1 MGRETDY
8 YKDREEITPEK
19 AHAKLGKE
27 VMTPAD
33 YVPLV
38 REYQEMWVDERT
50 IRGRVQKICENSNG
64 LLKLE
69 YFKSGSNGAYK
80 FEPAYNELLLT
91 LVATE
96 CFDKRKNDL
105 RVATQIVIDDQL
117 LKNIERLP
125 NKMQET
131 IKQHPSY
138 LNTKVGCKFMERI
151 ASEMAASIGVIGS
164 ANSVVQCNLMFQ
176 FLETLLTFRRWAE
189 QEDALSSADRLIG
202 SHLSHP
208 PYERECTAKRRA
220 FEAEDLDEFIICLI
234 ALKQAGEEFQY
245 VSPDEV
251 LSMSALPLAKRMF
264 RLSLPLDI
272 EEKLKNFENQI
283 FNEAR
288 YREIVEGVKKV
299 LDLDDKRESAIYKKF
314 IQILQIEYLRVYVS
328 PEDHN
333 KMIRFTENA
342 IVVQNEERL
351 SVLEELKENMQRAN
365 EDVQE
370 YTKDAEF

>member
-1 MGRETDY
+1 
-8 YKDREEITPEK
+8 
-19 AHAKLGKE
+19 
-27 VMTPAD
+27 
-33 YVPLV
+33 
-38 REYQEMWVDERT
+38 
-50 IRGRVQKICENSNG
+50 
-64 LLKLE
+64 
-69 YFKSGSNGAYK
+69 
-80 FEPAYNELLLT
+80 
-91 LVATE
+91 
-96 CFDKRKNDL
+96 
-105 RVATQIVIDDQL
+105 
-117 LKNIERLP
+117 
-125 NKMQET
+125 
-131 IKQHPSY
+131 
-138 LNTKVGCKFMERI
+138 
-151 ASEMAASIGVIGS
+151 
-164 ANSVVQCNLMFQ
+164 MFQ

-208 PYERECTAKRRA
+208 PMKGECTAKRRA

-272 EEKLKNFENQI
+272 EEKNSKISKPN

-328 PEDHN
+328 PEDYN

-342 IVVQNEERL
+342 IVVQNEI
-351 SVLEELKENMQRAN
+351 
-365 EDVQE
+365 D
-370 YTKDAEF
+370 